1 MGYGLRGQAS
11 GFHFAGSSEKNIGLK
26 REIYTRHVPG
36 FWIQMHAEMDYDEVQ
51 FVYATIS

>member
-26 REIYTRHVPG
+26 RENYTRHVPG